1 MTQLLTHSRM
11 ACFRSCPRRHYM
23 AYELGLRPTR
33 DSFPLRVGAAFHV
46 ACETHDAG
54 GDVDVA
60 LATMDDAYDLALVAA
75 MFDGHRRRWADEPL
89 EAVATEQPFEMPLV
103 NPETGA
109 PTPVWQLAGKID
121 RIVRLRDGRL
131 ALMERKTTSKDF
143 SPDADY
149 WVQLHMDQQLSI
161 YVIAARALGYDVATV
176 LYDVT
181 RRPALRPL
189 KATPEE
195 SRKYTKAGAL
205 YANQRDQDE
214 TAEEFAG
221 RIAADIALRPEHYFA
236 RIEIARLDQDLEEC
250 AAELWIQQQ
259 TIRAMQRAGK
269 WYRNP
274 GSCFEP
280 YSCEY
285 LTICRASGLETYT
298 PDGWIR
304 IEDVHP
310 ELSIAVPT
318 AAGG

>member
-11 ACFRSCPRRHYM
+11 ACFRACPRRHYL
-23 AYELGLRPTR
+23 AYELGLRPVR
-33 DSFPLRVGAAFHV
+33 DSFPLRVGQAFHV
-46 ACETHDAG
+46 ACETYDAG
-54 GDVDVA
+54 GDIDAA
-60 LATMDDAYDLALVAA
+60 LATMDDPYDVALVAA
-75 MFDGHRRRWADEPL
+75 MFDGHRRRWAAEPL
-89 EAVATEQPFEMPLV
+89 EAVATEIPFEMPLI
-103 NPETGA
+103 NPETGS

-121 RIVRLRDGRL
+121 RIVRLDDGRL

-195 SRKYTKAGAL
+195 SRKYTKVGAL

-214 TAEEFAG
+214 TPEEFAA
-221 RIAADIALRPEHYFA
+221 RIAADISARPDHYFA
-236 RIEIARLDQDLEEC
+236 RIEIARLDQDLDEC
-250 AAELWIQQQ
+250 AGELWIQQQ
-259 TIRAMQRAGK
+259 TIRAMQRSGR

-280 YSCEY
+280 FACDY
-285 LTICRASGLETYT
+285 LTICRTSGLETST
-298 PDGWIR
+298 PDGWVR

-310 ELSIAVPT
+310 ELSFAAPT

>member
-11 ACFRSCPRRHYM
+11 SCFRACPRRHYM

-214 TAEEFAG
+214 
-221 RIAADIALRPEHYFA
+221 
-236 RIEIARLDQDLEEC
+236 
-250 AAELWIQQQ
+250 
-259 TIRAMQRAGK
+259 
-269 WYRNP
+269 
-274 GSCFEP
+274 
-280 YSCEY
+280 
-285 LTICRASGLETYT
+285 
-298 PDGWIR
+298 
-304 IEDVHP
+304 
-310 ELSIAVPT
+310 
-318 AAGG
+318 